1 MATVGLGPAA
11 NGWSIGSRQ
20 IFGEDAF
27 NNTGLTTGPSIPFVG
42 RFPYQNYGSNGN
54 IFGYPPLSWSSPAS
68 GPSRA
73 TVSAPFFLS
82 FINLVISSG
91 STGTIYQNV
100 LAGGLGFTVTYTAGG
115 QYEFGV
121 QDSGSGGTPATI
133 TTNSSYPSYDY
144 PGFQH
149 VIVAYSPLAS
159 DIGVTPIWQR
169 MSIYINGILQATT
182 NSGST
187 ANITDVYARA
197 TGLGSYTI
205 GGGYGFFIPTKF
217 IENFGN
223 ISMNSRV
230 AWQLFATYQRYLPP
244 PGQFIAR
251 NPTMAVPTFSV
262 PEFEPPL
269 VPVNNIINIF
279 GNNFSGA
286 TSVLING
293 SSATILN
300 NNGSQLTVIVPTGA
314 TTGTISVTTS
324 QGTGV
329 SSESLIVAPVW
340 AGQITQ
346 H

>member
-1 MATVGLGPAA
+1 MATIGLGPAA
-11 NGWSIGSRQ
+11 NGWSSGSRQ

-27 NNTGLTTGPSIPFVG
+27 NNTDLTTGPSIPFVG

-54 IFGYPPLSWSSPAS
+54 IFGYPPLSWSTPAS
-68 GPSRA
+68 NSSRA

-82 FINLVISSG
+82 FINLVISSAA
-91 STGTIYQNV
+91 TGTIYQNI
-100 LAGGLGFTVTYTAGG
+100 LTGGLGFTVTYNAGG
-115 QYEFGV
+115 QYQFSV

-133 TTNSSYPSYDY
+133 TTSSSYPSYDY

-149 VIVAYSPLAS
+149 ILVAYSPLAS
-159 DIGVTPIWQR
+159 DVGVTPIWQR
-169 MSIYINGILQATT
+169 MSIYINGILQTTT

-187 ANITDVYARA
+187 VNITDFFGRT
-197 TGLGSYTI
+197 TGLGSYLI
-205 GGGYGFFIPTKF
+205 GGSYGFFIPTKF

-223 ISMNSRV
+223 INITPRT
-230 AWQLFATYQRYLPP
+230 AWLVFATYQRYLPP

-251 NPTMAVPTFSV
+251 NPTMAVPTFGI
-262 PEFEPPL
+262 PEFEPPIA
-269 VPVNNIINIF
+269 PVNNVISIF
-279 GNNFSGA
+279 GTNFTGA

-293 SSATILN
+293 TSATILN
-300 NNGSQLTVIVPTGA
+300 NFGNQLVVIVPTGA